1 MIEVLLAIAI
11 LGAAIWWLNR
21 RKSGSRQLV
30 ATRSRGARSRGAT
43 VPDNLMR
50 RLDRLTKDRRVSERL
65 IERNAFNH
73 PGRSKRW
80 CVEKAIYDIQR
91 DRRS

>member
-1 MIEVLLAIAI
+1 MLEVLLAIAF

-21 RKSGSRQLV
+21 RKTAGRQLV
-30 ATRSRGARSRGAT
+30 PSRSGRMRTRSAT
-43 VPDNLMR
+43 VPDKLMR

-65 IERNAFNH
+65 IEQNAFNH
-73 PGRSKRW
+73 PERSKRW